1 MRARTDTS
9 RRTHIAA
16 VPHCFSR
23 SVAES
28 VHAYI
33 RSWFTKAYSKKAAE
47 AMRIQYGGSVTPESV
62 DELMAQP
69 NIDGALVGGASL
81 VGEKF
86 ARIMNYKVTVEV
98 LQANCT

>member
-1 MRARTDTS
+1 M
-9 RRTHIAA
+9 H
-16 VPHCFSR
+16 
-23 SVAES
+23 E
-28 VHAYI
+28 YI
-33 RSWFTKAYSKKAAE
+33 RSWFTKAYSPAAAE

-86 ARIMNYKVTVEV
+86 SRIMNYKVIPYVS
-98 LQANCT
+98 QSYS